1 MGYHKDVHKSVFDN
15 HFLQVFVREPGRRD
29 SVKANISDV
38 ARLAGVSIGTVSRAF
53 NDYPDI
59 SPATKE
65 KIKAAARQLNY
76 KPNVSA
82 RNLSAKKPPNI
93 GLIMSGLLEVNPL
106 DSNPHQQLQGIF
118 GYALHQHLELAL
130 YATDSKEQRRSSF
143 VEFCATHNL
152 SGTILCG
159 ISLSDPYLQELMDAP
174 IPTVSIDVPLSS
186 PHTGWVS
193 VDNVAAMQDLTR
205 AMLALGHRKLL
216 VIAGRP
222 DAAINQDRMLGVQAA
237 LKEAGLPFPGDRVLY
252 GDFSREQTRALLSRQ
267 LAQSGLDGVTCIL
280 CFSDLMAMGA
290 LEALK
295 EAGVQVPG
303 QVSVTGFDDQPIA
316 QVLNP
321 PLSTLRQDMR
331 QIGWEAAALLHRM
344 MTADAPGSHLVLPHD
359 IILRG
364 TTGPAPKPIDKGGD

>member
-1 MGYHKDVHKSVFDN
+1 M
-15 HFLQVFVREPGRRD
+15 
-29 SVKANISDV
+29 KANISDV

-93 GLIMSGLLEVNPL
+93 GLIMSGLLDVNPL
-106 DSNPHQQLQGIF
+106 DSNPHLQLQGIF

-143 VEFCATHNL
+143 VEFCATRNL
-152 SGTILCG
+152 SGTILSG
-159 ISLSDPYLQELMDAP
+159 ISLNDPYLKELVDTP
-174 IPTVSIDVPLSS
+174 IPAVSIDVPIGS

-193 VDNVAAMQDLTR
+193 VDNAAAMQDLTR

-216 VIAGRP
+216 VIAGKP
-222 DAAINQDRMLGVQAA
+222 DAAINQDRMLSVQAA
-237 LKEAGLPFPGDRVLY
+237 LGEAGLPFPGDRVLY
-252 GDFSREQTRALLSRQ
+252 GDFSREQTRALLARQ

-295 EAGVQVPG
+295 EAGLQVPG

-331 QIGWEAAALLHRM
+331 QMGWEAAALLHRM
-344 MTADAPGSHLVLPHD
+344 MAADAPGSHLVLPHD

-364 TTGPAPKPIDKGGD
+364 TTGPAPKTA